1 MVEEREVTP
10 ILKVEGLTKVFD
22 QKAGKKRKSFKAL
35 DDVSFSVQP
44 GKTLGLVG
52 ESGCGKSTLGR
63 VILRLLEPTAGQ
75 AWLNGENI
83 FQADPACLKRLRRN
97 MQIIF
102 QDPYA
107 SLDPRMTIG
116 RIIGEPIEIA
126 GNVSSGE
133 CREQVLKLME
143 IVGLDQQY
151 YNRFPYEFSGG
162 QRQRVCIARA
172 LALRPRLIVCDEP
185 VSALDVS
192 IQSQILNLLSRL
204 QEEFSLTYLFI
215 SHDLSVIRHISDEI
229 CVMYLGRIVE
239 FGKAED
245 VYLHPLHPYTQCLLA
260 SVLPLVPNGRS
271 GKGMVVQ
278 GEAVMPSE
286 GGCPFYSRCPKAMD
300 ICKQTSPDMTCVEGR
315 QVRCHL
321 YNI

>member
-1 MVEEREVTP
+1 MSDFARG
-10 ILKVEGLTKVFD
+10 IQFFLGANSASGFSSLYD
-22 QKAGKKRKSFKAL
+22 QWVDQAKMQAFYTIKGGA
-35 DDVSFSVQP
+35 
-44 GKTLGLVG
+44 
-52 ESGCGKSTLGR
+52 GCGKSTLGR

-204 QEEFSLTYLFI
+204 QEELSLTYLFI

-271 GKGMVVQ
+271 AVRGRMSFLQPVSKGNGYLQ
-278 GEAVMPSE
+278 ADKSGYDL
-286 GGCPFYSRCPKAMD
+286 C
-300 ICKQTSPDMTCVEGR
+300 
-315 QVRCHL
+315 
-321 YNI
+321 

>member
-1 MVEEREVTP
+1 
-10 ILKVEGLTKVFD
+10 
-22 QKAGKKRKSFKAL
+22 
-35 DDVSFSVQP
+35 
-44 GKTLGLVG
+44 
-52 ESGCGKSTLGR
+52 
-63 VILRLLEPTAGQ
+63 
-75 AWLNGENI
+75 
-83 FQADPACLKRLRRN
+83 

-229 CVMYLGRIVE
+229 CVMYLGHVLWNLERQKTCTFIRCIHIHSA
-239 FGKAED
+239 FW
-245 VYLHPLHPYTQCLLA
+245 PLYC
-260 SVLPLVPNGRS
+260 PLVPNGRS
-271 GKGMVVQ
+271 GRGMVVQ

-300 ICKQTSPDMTCVEGR
+300 ICKRTSPDMTCVEGR